1 MSVSV
6 LASFILLKSLKLLA
20 QKLFII
26 HMKDYKK
33 KVYQFA
39 TSKEKSPTKK
49 KQIQLERKQPQRKSK
64 LRVH

>member
-6 LASFILLKSLKLLA
+6 LASFILLKNLNLFA

-39 TSKEKSPTKK
+39 TSKEKIADKEK
-49 KQIQLERKQPQRKSK
+49 NKYN
-64 LRVH
+64 